1 MKQLPEAEVVF
12 SQRQGRYFIDAEW
25 PGARMSGE
33 ATGAARW
40 EVRRTLKGR
49 TRYTMRL
56 SAAAAATLA
65 HRLLDQS
72 AVLSVRD
79 V

>member
-1 MKQLPEAEVVF
+1 MQRIHEAAVTF
-12 SQRQGRYFIDAEW
+12 SERQGRYYIDAEW